1 MASSMSRYPGSVTTA
16 ERQLVEGKQR
26 RSVGCSSLHHRC
38 ARIPLDGVSPG
49 TLPNHGYLLERDGA
63 LGAIRSNRV
72 KGVSPVDVVLGS
84 TSAGVHGVSA
94 PSSASIQRSVL
105 VVRLTDFDVVNRE
118 NPGTHASHSRQTEVR
133 VGRTGRHDHA
143 RDARSRPQA
152 LRQCTRSGGAGEPP
166 HCTSPI
172 RLGRASKEPP
182 AGWRQPPAPQPRRAL
197 RTPGL
202 RIAPEESTRCLSTA
216 AS

>member
-1 MASSMSRYPGSVTTA
+1 MCRYPRSVTTA
-16 ERQLVEGKQR
+16 ERQIAEGKQT
-26 RSVGCSSLHHRC
+26 RSVDCSPLDHRC
-38 ARIPLDGVSPG
+38 DRISLDGLSPG
-49 TLPNHGYLLERDGA
+49 TLPIHGCLLERDGD
-63 LGAIRSNRV
+63 LGAIRSTLV
-72 KGVSPVDVVLGS
+72 KEASLMDVVLGS

-94 PSSASIQRSVL
+94 PSSASIRKSVL

-118 NPGTHASHSRQTEVR
+118 RPGTHASHSRQTEAR

-152 LRQCTRSGGAGEPP
+152 LRQSSRGGAGEPP
-166 HCTSPI
+166 RRASPI
-172 RLGRASKEPP
+172 RLRRASGEPP
-182 AGWRQPPAPQPRRAL
+182 AGWRQPPAPQPRRVL

-202 RIAPEESTRCLSTA
+202 RLAPEISTRCRSTA